1 MTSALL
7 IYIIVKNIRYV
18 EEFFQMGD
26 LLAMNYLSD
35 DLLIDAYEKA
45 LELDLDDYFIQL
57 LSDELHHRDIHD
69 QTNDLCTV

>member
-1 MTSALL
+1 
-7 IYIIVKNIRYV
+7 
-18 EEFFQMGD
+18 
-26 LLAMNYLSD
+26 MNYLSD